1 MSDHRYRIAIFA
13 SGSGTN
19 AEQIIRHFAD
29 DQHIRVEMLLSN
41 KPDAYALVRATS
53 LGIPAATFTKEAFH
67 DGTVENLL
75 RGAAITH
82 VVLAGF
88 LWLIPPSLVS
98 AFPGRIINIHP
109 SLLPLFGGK
118 GMYGMRVHQAVR
130 AAGVD
135 RTGITI
141 HLVNE
146 HYDEGDVVFQA
157 ECPVLPADT
166 PEDIAARVHELEY
179 AHFPR
184 IIASWILGNKPH

>member
-1 MSDHRYRIAIFA
+1 MGDHRYRLAIFA

-19 AEQIIRHFAD
+19 AEQIIRHFTD
-29 DQHIRVEMLLSN
+29 HPDIRTELLLSN
-41 KPDAYALVRATS
+41 KPDAYALVRATA
-53 LGIPAATFTKEAFH
+53 LGIPAVTFTKEDFQ

-75 RGAAITH
+75 LRAGITH

-88 LWLIPPSLVS
+88 LWLVPPSLVR

-109 SLLPLFGGK
+109 ALLPSFGGK

-130 AAGVD
+130 DSGVGK
-135 RTGITI
+135 TGITI

-146 HYDEGDVVFQA
+146 HYDEGSILFQA
-157 ECPVLPADT
+157 ECNVLPSDT
-166 PEDIAARVHELEY
+166 PENIAAKVHELEY

-184 IIASWILGNKPH
+184 IIAYWIAGDPTA